1 MVTHSGFVALPSRPV
16 AAPLPTAAGSPAAGR
31 PHPRVK
37 AERPALDQRHL
48 LTSHAKFPRARKPAT
63 LTMAVA
69 CATVLAAG
77 AAAGAAVFWP
87 GPASA
92 RPAGGI
98 SDETLAGAG
107 TTAQRG
113 TPQITAGPA
122 GPGQAISTFKGQHSQ
137 SLVAASVA
145 AQQAAQAAARAR
157 AARLAAQQAAAQ
169 AAQQAAASSPPPA
182 VAAAPPVTVSAGS
195 AQQIAMSML
204 GAYGW
209 SSAQF
214 SCLNNLW
221 SRESGWSVT
230 AENPSGA
237 YGIPQALPGSKM
249 ASAGADWA
257 TSATTQIRWGLGYIR
272 GLYGSPCGAWSHE
285 EDTGWY

>member
-1 MVTHSGFVALPSRPV
+1 
-16 AAPLPTAAGSPAAGR
+16 
-31 PHPRVK
+31 
-37 AERPALDQRHL
+37 
-48 LTSHAKFPRARKPAT
+48 LTSHAKFPRARKPAN

-87 GPASA
+87 GQASA

-98 SDETLAGAG
+98 SDEILARAGATAHGARPAPRG
-107 TTAQRG
+107 TT
-113 TPQITAGPA
+113 QIAAGVP
-122 GPGQAISTFKGQHSQ
+122 GSGQAISTLKGQHSQ
-137 SLVAASVA
+137 SLVTASV
-145 AQQAAQAAARAR
+145 AAQAAARAR

-169 AAQQAAASSPPPA
+169 APASSPPAA
-182 VAAAPPVTVSAGS
+182 VAPAPVPVPAGS

-209 SSAQF
+209 PSSQF
-214 SCLNNLW
+214 SCLNDLW

-285 EDTGWY
+285 EATGWY

>member
-1 MVTHSGFVALPSRPV
+1 M
-16 AAPLPTAAGSPAAGR
+16 
-31 PHPRVK
+31 
-37 AERPALDQRHL
+37 
-48 LTSHAKFPRARKPAT
+48 TSHAKFPRARKPAT

-87 GPASA
+87 GQASA

-98 SDETLAGAG
+98 SDEIPARAG
-107 TTAQRG
+107 TTAHGARAAQRG
-113 TPQITAGPA
+113 TAQIAAGVA

-169 AAQQAAASSPPPA
+169 AAQQAAASSPPAA
-182 VAAAPPVTVSAGS
+182 VAPAPVPVPAGS

-209 SSAQF
+209 SSSQF
-214 SCLNNLW
+214 SCLNELW
-221 SRESGWSVT
+221 TRESGWSVT

-285 EDTGWY
+285 EATGWY

>member
-1 MVTHSGFVALPSRPV
+1 
-16 AAPLPTAAGSPAAGR
+16 
-31 PHPRVK
+31 
-37 AERPALDQRHL
+37 
-48 LTSHAKFPRARKPAT
+48 LTSHAKFPRARKPAN

-87 GPASA
+87 GQASA

-98 SDETLAGAG
+98 SDEIQARAGATAAG
-107 TTAQRG
+107 ARAAQRG
-113 TPQITAGPA
+113 TARIAAGVA
-122 GPGQAISTFKGQHSQ
+122 GSGQAISALNDQHGHY
-137 SLVAASVA
+137 LVAATMA
-145 AQQAAQAAARAR
+145 AQQAARAADRAR

-169 AAQQAAASSPPPA
+169 AAQQAPASSPP
-182 VAAAPPVTVSAGS
+182 AAAPAPAPVSAPVSAGS

-209 SSAQF
+209 SSSQF
-214 SCLNNLW
+214 SCLNDLW

-257 TSATTQIRWGLGYIR
+257 TSPTTQIRWGLGYIK

-285 EDTGWY
+285 EAAGWY